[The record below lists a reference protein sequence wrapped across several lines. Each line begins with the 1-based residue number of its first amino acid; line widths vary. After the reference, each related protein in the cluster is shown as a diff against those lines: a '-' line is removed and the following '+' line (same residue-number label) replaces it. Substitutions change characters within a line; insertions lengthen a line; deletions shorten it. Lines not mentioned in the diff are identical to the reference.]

1 MRSYAETAARALHGA
16 VHDLNEA
23 DSNLALKRFVDLLAA
38 KGRLALIPR
47 ILEAY
52 ERVAK
57 SAGGGLTATVV
68 AAGNVPHEVQSQL
81 ATALAEKTKV
91 PVEVQASADPGLL
104 GGAVIRY
111 GDILLDDTVKRKLE
125 LLKLSMIA

>member
-1 MRSYAETAARALHGA
+1 MRSYAETAAKALHAA

-23 DSNLALKRFVDLLAA
+23 DANIALKRFVDLLAA
-38 KGRLALIPR
+38 KGRLSLIPR

-52 ERVAK
+52 ERVAT

-68 AAGNVPHEVQSQL
+68 AAGSVPNEVQSR
-81 ATALAEKTKV
+81 LAEALSQKTKV
-91 PVEVQASADPGLL
+91 PVEVQASTDPGLL
-104 GGAVIRY
+104 GGAIIRC
-111 GDILLDDTVKRKLE
+111 GDTLLDDTVKRKLE